1 MPDAEPPP
9 AGMLPPDPLAPLPA
23 GKLPLDLLARV
34 LAPLAPR
41 DPRVLLGA
49 RAGEDA
55 AVIDMGGRL
64 LVAAADPITFAT
76 EEIGR
81 YAVAV
86 NANDIAV
93 RGATPRWFL
102 ATLLLP
108 PGATE
113 GAVYALMGDL
123 GAACH
128 DLEIDFVG
136 GHTEVTPGLDRPIVA
151 GTMLGEV
158 TPERLVTTGGARAG
172 DALLLC
178 GALAIEGTALLAR
191 EAAEALTARG
201 VPEAAIL
208 RGRDLL
214 REPGICVVAPARAL
228 CDAVRPHAMH
238 DPTEGG
244 LATALAELA
253 LASGTGIRLNDRATL
268 PIVPETHL
276 YCEAL
281 GLDPLGLLASG
292 ALLAALAP
300 ADVSPALTAL
310 QAAGLPAQVIGH
322 VTEASAGLTMETAQG
337 DVALPAFAR
346 DELARWFAAQGM
358 SEEAP

>member
-1 MPDAEPPP
+1 MTDQP
-9 AGMLPPDPLAPLPA
+9 PLPA
-23 GKLPLDLLARV
+23 GKLPLELLAQV

-41 DPRVLLGA
+41 DPRVYLGA

-55 AVIDMGGRL
+55 AVIEMGGRL
-64 LVAAADPITFAT
+64 LVVAADPITFAT

-93 RGATPRWFL
+93 RGAAPRWFL
-102 ATLLLP
+102 ATVLLP
-108 PGATE
+108 TGTTD
-113 GAVYALMGDL
+113 GAVLALMAEL
-123 GAACH
+123 GAACRA
-128 DLEIDFVG
+128 LEIDLVG
-136 GHTEVTPGLDRPIVA
+136 GHSEVTPGLDRPIVA

-158 TPERLVTTGGARAG
+158 APERLVTSGGARPG

-178 GALAIEGTALLAR
+178 GALAIEGTAVLAR
-191 EAAEALTARG
+191 QAAGALAARG
-201 VPEAAIL
+201 VPEASIA

-214 REPGICVVAPARAL
+214 RDPGICVVALARAL

-253 LASGTGIRLNDRATL
+253 LASGTGIQVHAREAL
-268 PIVPETHL
+268 PILPETGQF
-276 YCEAL
+276 CDAL

-292 ALLAALAP
+292 ALLAALDP
-300 ADVSPALTAL
+300 ADVSHALAAL

-322 VTEASAGLTMETAQG
+322 VTAASAGLVMETAQG
-337 DVALPAFAR
+337 DVPLRAFAR
-346 DELARWFAAQGM
+346 DELARWFD
-358 SEEAP
+358 P